1 MLQKWETS
9 AGLMGH
15 LAYMLTYLTKDNQGD
30 RILMLFILTIAC
42 LSSMRVDAV
51 FDITE
56 DWGVV

>member
-1 MLQKWETS
+1 
-9 AGLMGH
+9 MGH